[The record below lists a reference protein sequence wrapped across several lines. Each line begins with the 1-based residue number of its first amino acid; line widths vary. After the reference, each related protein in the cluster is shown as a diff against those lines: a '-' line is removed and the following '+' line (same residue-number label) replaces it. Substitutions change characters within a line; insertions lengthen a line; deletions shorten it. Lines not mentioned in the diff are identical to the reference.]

1 MDLENIML
9 NEMSQ
14 RKTCEITYMHNIKNN
29 TKEYTCKTETDSQI
43 QKSNLQLPQG
53 IGKGEE

>member
-14 RKTCEITYMHNIKNN
+14 IKTCEITYMQNIKNN
-29 TKEYTCKTETDSQI
+29 TNEYSCKTETDSQI
-43 QKSNLQLPQG
+43 QKSNLRLL
-53 IGKGEE
+53 